1 MNFRLFNIAIKEKSY
16 YKRLKRK
23 VNPPM
28 LGEYI
33 LCNDVYVIVVSEAR
47 RESGRETW

>member
-33 LCNDVYVIVVSEAR
+33 LCNDVFSEAR
-47 RESGRETW
+47 RESGREAW